1 MIIYPPAVGSPVG
14 IWAIGCMGLAT
25 NSNLLPYLPPGGL
38 FDTPVSTYPRVY
50 YVSGSHISLVWVPS

>member
-25 NSNLLPYLPPGGL
+25 YN
-38 FDTPVSTYPRVY
+38 
-50 YVSGSHISLVWVPS
+50 HIIPKGIL